1 MIVEQIDS
9 ETIDALLQRIVQ
21 AVHPLKVLLFGSAA
35 REQMGPDSDIDVL
48 VVVPDGTHCLNTTQ
62 YLYQQLLGFGCPVD
76 ILVATSTMLERHQSN
91 IGLIY
96 HRILTEGKEI
106 YVA

>member
-1 MIVEQIDS
+1 
-9 ETIDALLQRIVQ
+9 
-21 AVHPLKVLLFGSAA
+21 
-35 REQMGPDSDIDVL
+35 MGPDSDIDVL

-62 YLYQQLLGFGCPVD
+62 DLYKELFDLSFPVD
-76 ILVATSTMLERHQSN
+76 ILVATSTMLEQHKDN

-106 YVA
+106 YAS